1 VADDVTLDEVCVVAC
16 AEAWRGDGEILASP
30 IGTIPTLGAR
40 LARATFEPDLLLTDG
55 EAYLVAND
63 LPVGPGPHDKVV
75 EGWMRYRSVF
85 DTVWAGRRHVMMGAT
100 QVDRHGNQNISCIG
114 DWARPKAQ
122 LIGVRGAP
130 GNTVNH
136 PTSYWVPNHSTRT
149 FVTEVDMVSGIGYRR
164 AAEAGEWVRRHH
176 EIRVVVSD
184 KAVLDFGTPDRSMRL
199 RSVHPGVSVQ
209 DVMAS
214 TGFDLAVPDAVPQT
228 RLPTPDEL
236 RIIREVLDPA
246 GLRRS
251 EVKVA

>member
-1 VADDVTLDEVCVVAC
+1 M
-16 AEAWRGDGEILASP
+16 G
-30 IGTIPTLGAR
+30 
-40 LARATFEPDLLLTDG
+40 
-55 EAYLVAND
+55 
-63 LPVGPGPHDKVV
+63 
-75 EGWMRYRSVF
+75 MR
-85 DTVWAGRRHVMMGAT
+85 MM
-100 QVDRHGNQNISCIG
+100 R
-114 DWARPKAQ
+114 
-122 LIGVRGAP
+122 RGAS
-130 GNTVNH
+130 VLMCF
-136 PTSYWVPNHSTRT
+136 STRT

-164 AAEAGEWVRRHH
+164 AAEGGEWVRRHH